1 MTASRKC
8 PARNNLA
15 TPQALGLRTVRIAIG
30 DMGAGM
36 KLTELICAESVIPE
50 LQATDRNGVIREMV
64 KSLADHG
71 AIKPEDMDAVINEAI
86 ARENQGSTGFGKGVA
101 VPHAKLDCLSK
112 ITATIA
118 RSSHGVD
125 FAALDRAPVYTV
137 LMLLSPK
144 DKPEE
149 HLAAMER
156 VFQHLQRDNFRRF
169 LRQAETKEQ
178 ILELIAE
185 ADELQENA

>member
-1 MTASRKC
+1 
-8 PARNNLA
+8 
-15 TPQALGLRTVRIAIG
+15 
-30 DMGAGM
+30 M
-36 KLTELICAESVIPE
+36 KLSELICAESVIPE
-50 LQATDRNGVIREMV
+50 LKATDRNGVIREMV
-64 KSLADHG
+64 ESLAEHG
-71 AIKPEDMDAVINEAI
+71 ALDTKDVDAVIQEAI
-86 ARENQGSTGFGKGVA
+86 GRENQGSTGFGKGVA
-101 VPHAKLDCLSK
+101 VPHAKLDCLPR

-156 VFQHLQRDNFRRF
+156 VFQYLQRDSFRRF
-169 LRQAETKEQ
+169 LRQSETKEQ
-178 ILELIAE
+178 ILDLINE
-185 ADELQENA
+185 ADELQEDS

>member
-1 MTASRKC
+1 MRLS
-8 PARNNLA
+8 
-15 TPQALGLRTVRIAIG
+15 
-30 DMGAGM
+30 D
-36 KLTELICAESVIPE
+36 LIDPSCLIPE

-64 KSLADHG
+64 QALSESGHIPKEHVETVAR
-71 AIKPEDMDAVINEAI
+71 AAI

-101 VPHAKLDCLSK
+101 VPHVKHECLRK

-137 LMLLSPK
+137 VMLLSPSSA
-144 DKPEE
+144 PED

-156 VFQHLQRDNFRRF
+156 IFRYLQRENFRRF
-169 LRQAETKEQ
+169 LRQADSREAMMD
-178 ILELIAE
+178 LIRE
-185 ADELQENA
+185 ADDSQGES